1 MPRRILSDSHKGWS
15 GWESRFNAA
24 LRMSK
29 SSMFSTRVKN
39 EQEGNRLSMKL
50 RHIRKSKQKTEDIAN
65 RDIRETKDDFIK
77 IIASGQVYRKHRFE
91 KYDPYLKDIKEHRTV
106 VVDKFKDIKKATKNI
121 RLANMIAKG
130 RMFERPFNDLAPI
143 PEESGVVSMGNRR
156 ESLIHP
162 LDQSSM
168 IGLRRSSMSSSVD
181 LAVRRDRAVSASSR
195 FTDQASIKSEQ
206 LRVKEYSYKRI
217 KRKAKTIIMSRDR
230 TIFPGECKS
239 TYEMRKFMAKEA
251 TDFIY
256 SFSAEGR
263 RQAQIDKLKREVQ
276 LPPFVDRTK
285 STSAILRHYRE
296 YKSNRPLLEP
306 V

>member
-50 RHIRKSKQKTEDIAN
+50 RHIRKTKQKTENVTN
-65 RDIRETKDDFIK
+65 RDIKETKDDFIK

-91 KYDPYLKDIKEHRTV
+91 KYDPYLKDVREHRTV
-106 VVDKFKDIKKATKNI
+106 VVDKFRDIKKATKNI

-130 RMFERPFNDLAPI
+130 RLLDLAPI
-143 PEESGVVSMGNRR
+143 PEESGEISIGTRR
-156 ESLIHP
+156 ESLFHP
-162 LDQSSM
+162 LDQSSTV
-168 IGLRRSSMSSSVD
+168 GLRRPSINNSIQMNNQG
-181 LAVRRDRAVSASSR
+181 DRAFSASSR
-195 FTDQASIKSEQ
+195 LTDFGSVRSEQ
-206 LRVKEYSYKRI
+206 LRVKEYSHRRI

-256 SFSAEGR
+256 SFSPEGR
-263 RQAQIDKLKREVQ
+263 RQAQIDKLKREAQ
-276 LPPFVDRTK
+276 LPEFVDRTK
-285 STSAILRHYRE
+285 STSAILRHYQE
-296 YKSNRPLLEP
+296 YKSNRSLLEP
-306 V
+306 I